1 MPSLLKI
8 LAHVLPVLFAFL
20 LTPFPTRWGLYQWA
34 SESYDHPAYV
44 GLLPCTIA
52 SKKGWGFTFEEFYEG
67 VAGVDYDDE
76 NAADGEAA
84 ETESAKNYRN
94 RLWGQTALV
103 TGANSG
109 MGYEIS
115 LALARL
121 GVSVT
126 MACRNPARCKAAAET
141 IRQDE
146 LVLKRGEKD
155 RGLVDPSSSVLT
167 MTVDTSSL
175 KSVRQFCNDFK
186 ARTDDGDGVPMP
198 LDMLFLNAGIG
209 MASPADDEEGSL
221 MLSEDGIETMF
232 ATNVVGHH
240 LMYKLLEPAIR
251 RSDSLRK
258 VPPRI
263 VLTSS
268 ALSFLTKH
276 PYKVPTD
283 LKTLN
288 SVTALDQSLYPQ
300 SKLAQI
306 LWAKEL
312 TAKLDAE
319 NDSSSSSSKDNNTD
333 PNSIV
338 YVNAAHPGLVAT
350 NIFDNVEYE
359 KLPYVYKI
367 MQFATKSIKSFMWTS
382 EEGAL
387 TLIYL
392 GTASKQLQ
400 KDNIRGQ
407 YFHPQSKLVKN
418 HRFALDND
426 EETKVLQEK
435 LWKFL
440 DELVADF
447 V

>member
-1 MPSLLKI
+1 
-8 LAHVLPVLFAFL
+8 
-20 LTPFPTRWGLYQWA
+20 
-34 SESYDHPAYV
+34 
-44 GLLPCTIA
+44 LPCAIA
-52 SKKGWGFTFEEFYEG
+52 DEKDWGFTFQELYEG
-67 VAGVDYDDE
+67 VAGVHYYAEEKDSNDD
-76 NAADGEAA
+76 AA
-84 ETESAKNYRN
+84 AKNYRN

-109 MGYEIS
+109 TGYEIS

-126 MACRNPARCKAAAET
+126 MACRNPTKCQAAAQKIE
-141 IRQDE
+141 QDE
-146 LVLKRGEKD
+146 LVVERGKKD
-155 RGLVDPSSSVLT
+155 RGYTTSSIMIAT

-175 KSVRQFCNDFK
+175 KSVRNFCNEFLE
-186 ARTDDGDGVPMP
+186 RTDDGDGAPMP

-209 MASPADDEEGSL
+209 APSPTADGEGGYSL
-221 MLSEDGIETMF
+221 HLSEDGIENLF

-240 LMYKLLEPAIR
+240 LMYKLLEPSIR
-251 RSDSLRK
+251 RSDDLRA

-268 ALSFLTKH
+268 CRSYDTRY
-276 PYKVPTD
+276 PYKVATD
-283 LKTLN
+283 LETLN
-288 SVTALDQSLYPQ
+288 GVPAVDPSLYEQ

-312 TAKLDAE
+312 TAKLDDAE
-319 NDSSSSSSKDNNTD
+319 NNNDTKEDNMD

-338 YVNAAHPGLVAT
+338 YVNAAHPGVVAT
-350 NIFDNVEYE
+350 NIWDKVQWEIY
-359 KLPYVYKI
+359 PYGKI
-367 MQFATKSIKSFMWTS
+367 AEFVINSIKSLMWTS

-392 GTASKQLQ
+392 GTAVKQLQ
-400 KDNIRGQ
+400 QDNIRGQ
-407 YFHPQSKLVKN
+407 YFHPQSKLIEN
-418 HRFALDND
+418 HKFAMDND
-426 EETKVLQEK
+426 KQTKVLQEK